1 MIATLM
7 QVLVHL
13 DSTPATGLRLQA
25 AREVAGLHGAAL
37 AAMYAVSSTL
47 AAGAYGYD
55 VTGAVAKTMADID
68 ASRRAATRA
77 AFDHA
82 LKEQPGP
89 TPTWAETGNLPVTNS
104 FIGQALYADLLVLG
118 QPDPATRHEV
128 ALPFDFIESVLIGSG
143 KPALIIPYIGG
154 FKGVGETAVI
164 AWKPTRESARAVA
177 AAIPLLQKAASVHV
191 LNWGGGGGDE
201 LPVEGSHLSLE
212 GYLRRHG
219 IEAKWHREGGEPAAI
234 GELLLS
240 RVFDLGGDLL
250 VMGCYGHSRTRE
262 LMMGGASRVV
272 LKSMTVP
279 VLMAH

>member
-13 DSTPATGLRLQA
+13 DSTPASALRLQA
-25 AREVAGLHGAAL
+25 ARQLAGQHGSAL

-47 AAGAYGYD
+47 AAGSYGYD
-55 VTGAVAKTMADID
+55 LTGAVAETMAGID
-68 ASRRAATRA
+68 AGRRAEARA
-77 AFDHA
+77 AFERA
-82 LKEQPGP
+82 LKERPGL
-89 TPTWAETGNLPVTNS
+89 TPTWAESCDFPVAAS

-118 QPDPATRHEV
+118 QSDPATRHEV
-128 ALPFDFIESVLIGSG
+128 ALPFDFVESVLIGSG

-154 FKGVGETAVI
+154 FKPVGHTAVI

-177 AAIPLLQKAASVHV
+177 AAMPLLQTAASVHV
-191 LNWGGGGGDE
+191 LNWGGDADE
-201 LPVEGSHLSLE
+201 LPVEGSHLSLD
-212 GYLRRHG
+212 GYLRQHG
-219 IEAKWHREGGEPAAI
+219 VNAHWHLEGGEPAAV
-234 GELLLS
+234 GEMLLS

-262 LMMGGASRVV
+262 LVMGGASRAV